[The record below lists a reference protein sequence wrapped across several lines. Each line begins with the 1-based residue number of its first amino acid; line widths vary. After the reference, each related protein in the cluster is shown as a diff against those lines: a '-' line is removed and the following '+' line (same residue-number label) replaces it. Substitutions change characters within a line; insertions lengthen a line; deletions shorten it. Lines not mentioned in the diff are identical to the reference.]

1 MNPRVIPK
9 LAPDVSI
16 KASPER
22 TESFQDKWQ
31 GKFLLSK
38 NRGRTGI
45 ASERNTHY
53 SDFLS

>member
-16 KASPER
+16 KASPKR

-38 NRGRTGI
+38 KSGPRRDRLR
-45 ASERNTHY
+45 EKY
-53 SDFLS
+53 P